1 MYVTICLFDKK
12 REIHRHG
19 MKIILK
25 QVFENMY
32 RTEGRLNFTLR
43 QSGICLRLPFVRVYR
58 LVVHER
64 VKL

>member
-19 MKIILK
+19 MKIIFK
-25 QVFENMY
+25 QVYENMY
-32 RTEGRLNFTLR
+32 RTERGEFTLR
-43 QSGICLRLPFVRVYR
+43 QSGICLRLPFVQVYR